1 MAESKLFLDLHDGA
15 YPGEKVLVLDGV
27 LNAST
32 ATEFRDYVRSQ
43 PPDTLVVDMSRVRH
57 IDSSG
62 LGVIIGTYV
71 SFETKS
77 KRLLLA
83 GVNDRVWDIFRT
95 CKVDDV
101 FTRYATVADAEH
113 TVPSAAS

>member
-1 MAESKLFLDLHDGA
+1 MAESNLKLDIHDGT
-15 YPGEKVLVLDGV
+15 YPGEKVLVLEGV

-32 ATEFRDYVRSQ
+32 AFEFRDCARSGQ
-43 PPDTLVVDMSRVRH
+43 PDTLVVDMTGVRH

-83 GVNDRVWDIFRT
+83 GVSDRVWDIFRT

-113 TVPSAAS
+113 TVPPSV

>member
-1 MAESKLFLDLHDGA
+1 MAESNLKLDIHDGT

-27 LNAST
+27 LNAAT
-32 ATEFRDYVRSQ
+32 AFEFRDCVRSG
-43 PPDTLVVDMSRVRH
+43 PPDTLVVDMTRLRH

-83 GVNDRVWDIFRT
+83 GVSDRVWDIFRT

-113 TVPSAAS
+113 TVPSSV

>member
-1 MAESKLFLDLHDGA
+1 MTESKLHMDLHDGA
-15 YPGEKVLVLDGV
+15 YPGEKVLVLNGV
-27 LNAST
+27 LNSST
-32 ATEFRDYVRSQ
+32 AFDFRDCVRNGT
-43 PPDTLVVDMSRVRH
+43 PETLVLDMSGVRH

-83 GVNDRVWDIFRT
+83 GVNDHVWDIFRT

-101 FTRYATVADAEH
+101 FTRYA
-113 TVPSAAS
+113 

>member
-1 MAESKLFLDLHDGA
+1 MDLHDGVHA
-15 YPGEKVLVLDGV
+15 GEKVLTLNGV
-27 LNAST
+27 LNST
-32 ATEFRDYVRSQ
+32 TAFEFRDCVRNNA
-43 PPDTLVVDMSRVRH
+43 PDTLVLDMTGLRH

-83 GVNDRVWDIFRT
+83 GVTDRVWDIFRT

-101 FTRYATVADAEH
+101 FTRYASVADAEH
-113 TVPSAAS
+113 TVTA